1 MIFNRR
7 AILAYKWVCI
17 VAGIVYALAAGIELL
32 QSYAEA
38 SEFSETPP
46 QLYVS
51 IFLKELVYST
61 MFIGTAILIELVERL
76 VLRAQNL
83 SLEDLYK

>member
-7 AILAYKWVCI
+7 SVVIYKWVCI
-17 VAGIVYALAAGIELL
+17 VAAIIYALAAGIELL
-32 QSYAEA
+32 HSYAESA
-38 SEFSETPP
+38 AYSETNPRI
-46 QLYVS
+46 YVS

-61 MFIGTAILIELVERL
+61 MFVGTAILIKLVERITL
-76 VLRAQNL
+76 KAQNL